1 MLPDSELL
9 QRLKEIHPSV
19 LRHLDMLVL
28 RHWSKK
34 ISNAKNVLNK
44 SGKKIYFQSEGMLK
58 NFSYIEK
65 K

>member
-1 MLPDSELL
+1 MSYIRFLKLL
-9 QRLKEIHPSV
+9 KKKMYPEV
-19 LRHLDMLVL
+19 LRHLDMSLL